1 MFPLSRRRGG
11 TPAAITDGVS
21 RRLVPPGD
29 AGALASG
36 LEELLEDP
44 PRLRALAEAG
54 LQLTQNK
61 FSLSLMVRQTAA
73 LYDVSG
79 GPDAPRIRGP
89 LPCSGCA

>member
-73 LYDVSG
+73 LYD
-79 GPDAPRIRGP
+79 ALRRT
-89 LPCSGCA
+89 